1 MNSALFRESDY
12 IKPMSQSSLYVAF
25 GLFLMVASWYVIPI
39 RWMRLL
45 SFLSRRI
52 TGFRS
57 KKAVVDGVKWH
68 YLEGGQGPT
77 LVILHGIAAEADHW
91 LGVAGPLRQQF
102 HVLVPDLPGFG
113 ESEKPEGLG
122 FRIEEQSR
130 RLEAFLDHLAIGS
143 FILAGN
149 NQGAW
154 VAAEFAARNPERV
167 QALWMQGA
175 LGVAE
180 GEHSDRLEAYLHG
193 GETPPVRVE
202 RMRDYAELVDLLFF
216 KRPHVPYALA
226 RAGYLNMA
234 RLRDELPRIQDEA
247 LRHSTPL
254 EQYAGALSM
263 PVLIEW
269 GKEDQWAH
277 PDGAKLLHERIP
289 GSTLVTYP
297 EVGHLAM
304 LEAPTQCVAT
314 FQAFA
319 AKHGLGTERSSQT
332 APNAAPAIR

>member
-1 MNSALFRESDY
+1 
-12 IKPMSQSSLYVAF
+12 MSQSSLYVAL
-25 GLFLMVASWYVIPI
+25 GLFLMVASWYVIPV

-57 KKAVVDGVKWH
+57 KNTVVDGVKWH

-77 LVILHGIAAEADHW
+77 LVMLHNIAGEADHW

-102 HVLVPDLPGFG
+102 HVIVPDLPGFG
-113 ESEKPEGLG
+113 ESQKPEGLG
-122 FRIEEQSR
+122 FRIEQQSR
-130 RLEAFLDHLAIGS
+130 RLEAFLDHLAVGT

-149 NQGAW
+149 AQGAW
-154 VAAEFAARNPERV
+154 VAAEFAARNPQRV
-167 QALWMQGA
+167 RALWMQDAMGI
-175 LGVAE
+175 AE
-180 GEHSDRLEAYLHG
+180 GKHSELLEDYLNG
-193 GETPPVRVE
+193 GDTPPVQVNN
-202 RMRDYAELVDLLFF
+202 MRDYASLVDHLFY

-234 RLRDELPRIQDEA
+234 RLSKELPRIQDEA
-247 LRHSTPL
+247 LRHSAPL
-254 EQYAGALSM
+254 ESYAEALTM

-269 GKEDQWAH
+269 GEADQLAH
-277 PDGAKLLHERIP
+277 PDGAQLLHERIP
-289 GSTLVTYP
+289 NSTLVTYP
-297 EVGHLAM
+297 EVGHLTK

-319 AKHGLGTERSSQT
+319 AEHGLNTERT
-332 APNAAPAIR
+332 ANTASTATPAV

>member
-1 MNSALFRESDY
+1 
-12 IKPMSQSSLYVAF
+12 MSQSSLYVAF
-25 GLFLMVASWYVIPI
+25 GLFLMVASWYVIPM

-45 SFLSRRI
+45 SFLSRAV

-57 KKAVVDGVKWH
+57 RNTVVDGVKWH
-68 YLEGGQGPT
+68 YLEGGHGPT
-77 LVILHGIAAEADHW
+77 LVILHNIAGEADHW
-91 LGVAGPLRQQF
+91 LGVAGPLRREF

-113 ESEKPEGLG
+113 QSQKPEGLS
-122 FRIEEQSR
+122 FRIEDQSR

-143 FILAGN
+143 VILVGN
-149 NQGAW
+149 AQGACI
-154 VAAEFAARNPERV
+154 AADFAARNPERV
-167 QALWMQGA
+167 RALWMQGA

-180 GEHSDRLEAYLHG
+180 GAHSDIMEEYLNG
-193 GETPPVRVE
+193 GDTPPVVVNK
-202 RMRDYAELVDLLFF
+202 MRDYVGLVDLLFY

-234 RLRDELPRIQDEA
+234 RLNKELPRIQDEA
-247 LRHSTPL
+247 LRHSAPL
-254 EQYAGALSM
+254 ESHADALTM

-269 GKEDQWAH
+269 GEEDQFAH

-304 LEAPTQCVAT
+304 LEAPTQCIAT

-319 AKHGLGTERSSQT
+319 AEHGLNAER
-332 APNAAPAIR
+332 AANAAPSATPAVR

>member
-1 MNSALFRESDY
+1 
-12 IKPMSQSSLYVAF
+12 MSHSSLYVAF
-25 GLFLMVASWYVIPI
+25 GLFLMVASWYVIPM

-45 SFLSRRI
+45 SFLSRRL

-57 KKAVVDGVKWH
+57 RKTEVDGVTWH

-77 LVILHGIAAEADHW
+77 LVILHGIAGEADHW
-91 LGVAGPLRQQF
+91 LGVAGPLRRQF

-113 ESEKPEGLG
+113 QSQKPEGLG

-149 NQGAW
+149 AQGAW
-154 VAAEFAARNPERV
+154 IAAEFAARNPDRV
-167 QALWMQGA
+167 RALWLQGA
-175 LGVAE
+175 FGVAE
-180 GEHSDRLEAYLHG
+180 GKHSDLLQDYLTG
-193 GETPPVRVE
+193 GDTPPVQVE
-202 RMRDYAELVDLLFF
+202 SMRGYADLVSQLFY

-247 LRHSTPL
+247 LRHSTAL
-254 EQYAGALSM
+254 ETYADALTM

-269 GKEDQWAH
+269 GEEDQVAH
-277 PDGAKLLHERIP
+277 PDGAVLLHERIP
-289 GSTLVTYP
+289 GSTLVTHP

-304 LEAPTQCVAT
+304 LEAPTQSVAT
-314 FQAFA
+314 FQGFA
-319 AKHGLGTERSSQT
+319 AEHGLEAERAT
-332 APNAAPAIR
+332 NAAPGGATAALR

>member
-1 MNSALFRESDY
+1 
-12 IKPMSQSSLYVAF
+12 MSHSSLYVAF
-25 GLFLMVASWYVIPI
+25 GLFLMVASWYVIPL

-45 SFLSRRI
+45 SFLSRRL

-57 KKAVVDGVKWH
+57 RKTVVDGVKWH

-77 LVILHGIAAEADHW
+77 LVILHGIAGEADHW
-91 LGVAGPLRQQF
+91 LGVAGPLRRQF

-113 ESEKPEGLG
+113 QSQKPEGLG

-149 NQGAW
+149 AQGAW
-154 VAAEFAARNPERV
+154 IAAEFAARNPDRV
-167 QALWMQGA
+167 RALWLQDA
-175 LGVAE
+175 FGVAE
-180 GEHSDRLEAYLHG
+180 GEHSDLLEDYLNG
-193 GETPPVRVE
+193 GDTPPVQVKS
-202 RMRDYAELVDLLFF
+202 MRGYGDLVDLLFY

-247 LRHSTPL
+247 LRHSTAL
-254 EQYAGALSM
+254 ETFADALTM

-269 GKEDQWAH
+269 GEEDQVAH

-289 GSTLVTYP
+289 GSTLATYP

-304 LEAPTQCVAT
+304 LEAPTQCVTT
-314 FQAFA
+314 FQEFA
-319 AKHGLGTERSSQT
+319 AEHGLSAERT
-332 APNAAPAIR
+332 TNAAPGRTTPAVR